1 MAKLHK
7 YVPQTPVTMFLY
19 AVQKPSKC
27 PQINCFPKQPWGIYG
42 GLYLVT
48 KSQTPALLQIRLKLL
63 SKYFSRLSPKF
74 FNPQ

>member
-27 PQINCFPKQPWGIYG
+27 AQINGFPKQRKMRNLWWALFSYK
-42 GLYLVT
+42 VT
-48 KSQTPALLQIRLKLL
+48 DSSSAA
-63 SKYFSRLSPKF
+63 
-74 FNPQ
+74 N